1 MVPGKVDSI
10 SRTPGQ
16 EFAVLKSLE
25 QGDLTSAPEEEDSV
39 GGGEAWRQEPSA
51 KDPGRDQ
58 DDFHLTL
65 H

>member
-25 QGDLTSAPEEEDSV
+25 QGDLTSASEEEDSV
-39 GGGEAWRQEPSA
+39 GGGEAGDRSQARKIQGEI
-51 KDPGRDQ
+51 KMI
-58 DDFHLTL
+58 FT
-65 H
+65 

>member
-25 QGDLTSAPEEEDSV
+25 QGDLTSASEEEDSV
-39 GGGEAWRQEPSA
+39 GGGEAGDGSQA
-51 KDPGRDQ
+51 
-58 DDFHLTL
+58 
-65 H
+65 